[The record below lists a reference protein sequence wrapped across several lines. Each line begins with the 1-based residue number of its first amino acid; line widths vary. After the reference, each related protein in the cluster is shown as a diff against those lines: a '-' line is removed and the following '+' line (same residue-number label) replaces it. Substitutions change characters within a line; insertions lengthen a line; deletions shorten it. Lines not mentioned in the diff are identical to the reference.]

1 MKNIDKELY
10 KYIGSSII
18 ITIVIIVMLYMLIIN
33 ILQNRFNKIYQ
44 TTNLIVDINPT
55 IDRTFEKLNDIDGV
69 NAPENKINV
78 TNTSNQTIYYQI
90 EMTPL
95 NKDAEY
101 IRLDIDDLMIRNL
114 NNFSSENNSYIIGN
128 YSLPSGYTSLHTI
141 KLYLDY
147 STSPYQSKKCSF
159 KLTVKEA

>member
-90 EMTPL
+90 EITPL
-95 NKDAEY
+95 NKDDEY

>member
-55 IDRTFEKLNDIDGV
+55 IDRTINKIIDINGV

-95 NKDAEY
+95 NKDDEY

>member
-33 ILQNRFNKIYQ
+33 ILQNRFNKVYQ

-55 IDRTFEKLNDIDGV
+55 IDRNIEKLNDIDGV

-95 NKDAEY
+95 NKDDEY

>member
-18 ITIVIIVMLYMLIIN
+18 ITIVIIVMIYMLVIN

-55 IDRTFEKLNDIDGV
+55 IDRTIEKIIDINGV

-78 TNTSNQTIYYQI
+78 TNTSDQTIYYQI

-114 NNFSSENNSYIIGN
+114 NNFSSENNSYILGN
-128 YSLPSGYTSLHTI
+128 YSIPGGYTALHTV
-141 KLYLDY
+141 KLWLDY
-147 STSPYQSKKCSF
+147 SISPYQSKKCSF

>member
-95 NKDAEY
+95 NKDDEY